1 MAACFPSKVKN
12 PCVHLIVCFG
22 PFLGAD
28 PHGLI
33 MLLSLFIGL
42 RGPEVEICLCFLVV
56 LCWLVGSRGRF
67 RFSCVREVP
76 GEVCRSRRREE
87 TMEYFYVM
95 GRVTR
100 GRGGRYPKGKV
111 VRRQKEVARQPED
124 RSRVIQRQGKFH
136 FKGESKISRD
146 RSQK

>member
-1 MAACFPSKVKN
+1 MSILLSVLDRFWVPTPTAHF
-12 PCVHLIVCFG
+12 
-22 PFLGAD
+22 
-28 PHGLI
+28 LI
-33 MLLSLFIGL
+33 MLLSLLIRL

-67 RFSCVREVP
+67 RFPCVVGRWPARSP
-76 GEVCRSRRREE
+76 GAEEGKRRWS
-87 TMEYFYVM
+87 THVM

-124 RSRVIQRQGKFH
+124 CSKSNTAAGTIWIQREFVKDM
-136 FKGESKISRD
+136 I
-146 RSQK
+146 